1 MARWKQACLI
11 YAQESEWGQLEPR
24 KKAGARE
31 MKASVKP
38 IFPPAKGA
46 PFFFSEAESPLPS
59 LSPSLFCFSVL
70 PPQVTVFEQE
80 HYLANFVQ
88 ATFDAL
94 KGSLKG
100 KKEEEELWRER
111 GTRRRERV

>member
-1 MARWKQACLI
+1 M
-11 YAQESEWGQLEPR
+11 GT
-24 KKAGARE
+24 
-31 MKASVKP
+31 V
-38 IFPPAKGA
+38 GA
-46 PFFFSEAESPLPS
+46 PKEGGSARDESIGQTHLSTRQRGTFFFSEAESPLPS

>member
-1 MARWKQACLI
+1 M
-11 YAQESEWGQLEPR
+11 GT
-24 KKAGARE
+24 
-31 MKASVKP
+31 V
-38 IFPPAKGA
+38 GA
-46 PFFFSEAESPLPS
+46 PKEGGSARDESIGQTHLSTRQRGTFFFFSEADSPLPS
-59 LSPSLFCFSVL
+59 LSPFLFCFSVLL

-111 GTRRRERV
+111 GRRRRERV